1 MWGKKGILL
10 SAKGSGTF
18 GGKGQRVQCT
28 MVQNW
33 AAKIV
38 GIQLGLIWSVMQV
51 AILGPILGIV

>member
-1 MWGKKGILL
+1 MGGKKGFY
-10 SAKGSGTF
+10 SAPREVGHLGE
-18 GGKGQRVQCT
+18 GQRVQCT

-38 GIQLGLIWSVMQV
+38 GIQLGPICSVMQV